1 MYKYRN
7 VSVYIALEHS
17 YTVDLVGL
25 IRKRRL
31 KYVGH
36 VLRREEG
43 YLVRQVLLIK
53 LQNELRDGRSRSSIL
68 MDVPDYVNVEEV
80 VEMARDKENWQ
91 LEANAL
97 QRKPRTDISL
107 VSNTYNISRLNTNTT
122 ITHSYNLRTRKCRT

>member
-1 MYKYRN
+1 M
-7 VSVYIALEHS
+7 
-17 YTVDLVGL
+17 DLVGL

-68 MDVPDYVNVEEV
+68 MDVPNYESVEEV
-80 VEMARDKENWQ
+80 VEMARDKDNWQ
-91 LEANAL
+91 IEANAL

-107 VSNTYNISRLNTNTT
+107 ELSRLNRNTT
-122 ITHSYNLRTRKCRT
+122 ATHSYNLRTRQCRK

>member
-1 MYKYRN
+1 MILTYK
-7 VSVYIALEHS
+7 
-17 YTVDLVGL
+17 VDLDSCNL
-25 IRKRRL
+25 SFWPAKKNQFQETI
-31 KYVGH
+31 
-36 VLRREEG
+36 
-43 YLVRQVLLIK
+43 
-53 LQNELRDGRSRSSIL
+53 
-68 MDVPDYVNVEEV
+68 VEEV